1 MSKIQSSSRTL
12 PSKIYA
18 VVRIILL
25 AGVVGLLAWQII
37 AGWESVKS
45 LTFQWDGASL
55 AGALVSGLLAYQ
67 CLFVGWLILLRRT
80 GHFAAGNVSL
90 YARIW
95 WVSYLYRYVPGKVLL
110 LVERAR
116 MGSAVGIPPVAGAA
130 LTIIETIFAIL
141 AGSAVSL
148 IAISYY
154 AGIDDQLFFSAVILS
169 VGTVFLF
176 PAVYRL
182 FCGLSIIKKRFPEL
196 QSVALRSKDVLVV
209 VVPYVLHFLLL
220 GTSFFLMSRSLQLF
234 AWSDLPLLCG
244 VYALSHVVSL
254 LALIAPGGLGVR
266 EGAFAIQLGRFVPHG
281 VAEALAIG
289 ARVWFTLIELICYVG
304 VEMFCPALPDIN
316 SAEAAESSPESSGS

>member
-1 MSKIQSSSRTL
+1 MSKMRSASRSL
-12 PSKIYA
+12 PSRIYA
-18 VVRIILL
+18 VVRVFLL
-25 AGVVGLLAWQII
+25 AGIVGLLAWQII

-45 LTFQWDGASL
+45 LTFQWDGL
-55 AGALVSGLLAYQ
+55 NVAGALVSGLLAYQ
-67 CLFVGWLILLRRT
+67 CLFIGWLMLLRRT
-80 GHFAAGNVSL
+80 GHFAASNVSL

-95 WVSYLYRYVPGKVLL
+95 WVSYLYRYVPGKILL

-116 MGSAVGIPPVAGAA
+116 MGSAVGIPAVAGAA
-130 LTIIETIFAIL
+130 LTIIETILAIL

-154 AGIDDQLFFSAVILS
+154 AGIGEQLFFSAVILS
-169 VGTVFLF
+169 VGAVFLF
-176 PAVYRL
+176 PTAYRL
-182 FCGLSIIKKRFPEL
+182 FCGLSIVKSKFPEL

-209 VVPYVLHFLLL
+209 VVPYIFHFLLL
-220 GTSFFLMSRSLQLF
+220 GTSFFLISRSLQLF

-244 VYALSHVVSL
+244 IYALSHVVSL

-304 VEMFCPALPDIN
+304 VELFCPALPDN
-316 SAEAAESSPESSGS
+316 DPMEESQSSRESIDS